1 MTKKSQ
7 RPPDPEPLIERVDA
21 LLRSHREPTPP
32 AAEVPV
38 LTEVVDLGG
47 ATPRVPASADAAA
60 SLAGELEHSVLT
72 QLRGELDR
80 VIDTRLSEDALR
92 QTIEQSL
99 GYLRIELAE
108 NLREIVRDAVAAAV
122 ARALAER
129 FPPAPPAAPEKRSRK
144 R

>member
-1 MTKKSQ
+1 MSKKTH
-7 RPPDPEPLIERVDA
+7 RPPDSEPLIERVDA
-21 LLRSHREPTPP
+21 LLRSHREPARP

-47 ATPRVPASADAAA
+47 AAPKAPAAEDAAA
-60 SLAGELEHSVLT
+60 SLASELERSVLD

-80 VIDTRLSEDALR
+80 VIDARLSEDALR

-122 ARALAER
+122 TRALAER
-129 FPPAPPAAPEKRSRK
+129 FPPAPPPAPEKRSRK

>member
-21 LLRSHREPTPP
+21 LLRSHREPARP
-32 AAEVPV
+32 ATEVPV
-38 LTEVVDLGG
+38 LTEVVDLGSG
-47 ATPRVPASADAAA
+47 ASAARAADAAA
-60 SLAGELEHSVLT
+60 SLASELERSVMER
-72 QLRGELDR
+72 LRAELDR

-108 NLREIVRDAVAAAV
+108 NLRVIVRDAVAAAV
-122 ARALAER
+122 ERALAER
-129 FPPAPPAAPEKRSRK
+129 FPSAPPAAPEKRSRK

>member
-32 AAEVPV
+32 PAEVPV